1 MAEGRRRAGSSNPR
15 VRRRSKKAF
24 VADGAVLAQMHDLV
38 EFEFK
43 EQDHHQLLIPLAV
56 SPVRE
61 VIGLAQLQHL
71 ASQYLHWRKTPLSS
85 REIVKRDLFAIADYC
100 DQKDAKEP
108 LSGRDLVNR
117 ISSLDSD
124 AQLRLCLSL
133 SQRADWPESY
143 TAVEWL
149 FSDPD
154 PDLVREAA
162 FDASKYIKAGAYAD
176 YDLHHTIMGLIEAY
190 ENVTGRMAVIGRK
203 ESQARICELAYAFFR
218 CVDADISEGS
228 VWNAL
233 DQFLRWRRG
242 RRHQTTPN

>member
-1 MAEGRRRAGSSNPR
+1 MAERRRRAGSSNPR

-24 VADGAVLAQMHDLV
+24 VADEAVVSLMHDV
-38 EFEFK
+38 AEFEFK
-43 EQDHHQLLIPLAV
+43 EKDHHQLLIPLAV

-61 VIGLAQLQHL
+61 VVGLAQLQQL
-71 ASQYLHWRKTPLSS
+71 ASQYRHWRKTPLSS
-85 REIVKRDLFAIADYC
+85 REIVKRDLFAIANYC

-133 SQRADWPESY
+133 SQRTDWPESK
-143 TAVEWL
+143 TAAEWL

-162 FDASKYIKAGAYAD
+162 LDASKHIKAGAYAD
-176 YDLHHTIMGLIEAY
+176 YDLHHTIMGLIDVY
-190 ENVTGRMAVIGRK
+190 ENVTGRMAIIGRK
-203 ESQARICELAYAFFR
+203 GSQAQICDLAYAFFR
-218 CVDADISEGS
+218 CVDADISEDS
-228 VWNAL
+228 IWNAL

-242 RRHQTTPN
+242 RRNQTTSI